1 MLIHSRKPPQVPFQ
15 EITEFLQ
22 QLVSIPSVESEK
34 AIATCVAEKLT
45 ALGFKPLLIGDPEHP
60 SVICHHQAATATKTI
75 WLQSHLDT
83 APIGDRTQWQHDPF
97 AGTIVDDPCGI
108 CEAARIYGRGVADS
122 KGAIALFIYLA
133 KALRDSPQFNGSL
146 FLGFDAQEESGNFSG
161 IREILHHA
169 PKADVCILGYQS
181 FDEIAIGARGW
192 LRLKLTTYG
201 KAAHAGSRSRKGR
214 NAVHA
219 LIRACSALLE
229 LQLEGQTEP
238 FFEFGSTFNI
248 AQIDGGEAIN
258 VVPDKAEAFIDIR
271 LLPSQQTQS
280 IVQTIKEELRNLQRS
295 RSDFQYALEVL
306 QSEPAYLTDPGHPF
320 VQILQ
325 KNAAQ
330 YRVASEN
337 EIQDLAL
344 VANGAG
350 SVGNVISRLGIPIIN
365 AYGCESGN
373 VHAPNEWLNLKTIE
387 PVFQSY
393 WASLVQFCLNGEY

>member
-1 MLIHSRKPPQVPFQ
+1 MVLVPPQVPIQ
-15 EITEFLQ
+15 EITEFIQ
-22 QLVSIPSVESEK
+22 QLVSIPSVESEQ
-34 AIATCVAEKLT
+34 AIATYTTEKLT
-45 ALGFKPLLIGDPEHP
+45 NLGFEPHLIGVPEHP

-83 APIGDRTQWQHDPF
+83 APVGDRSQWQHDPF
-97 AGTIVDDPCGI
+97 AGTIVGDPCGI
-108 CEAARIYGRGVADS
+108 CEATRIYGRGVADS
-122 KGAIALFIYLA
+122 KAAIALFIHLA
-133 KALRDSPQFNGSL
+133 KALKDSPQFNGSL

-201 KAAHAGSRSRKGR
+201 KAAHTGSRSKKGR

-248 AQIDGGEAIN
+248 AQINGGEAIN

-271 LLPSQQTQS
+271 LLPSQQAQS
-280 IVQTIKEELRNLQRS
+280 FVQTIEEELRNLQRS
-295 RSDFQYALEVL
+295 DSDFQYALEVL
-306 QSEPAYLTDPGHPF
+306 QTEPAYLTDPHHPF
-320 VQILQ
+320 VQILR

-330 YRVASEN
+330 YR
-337 EIQDLAL
+337 EISGSNIVDQDLPL

-393 WASLVQFCLNGEY
+393 WASLVQFCLDGE

>member
-1 MLIHSRKPPQVPFQ
+1 MLVTVKRVP
-15 EITEFLQ
+15 
-22 QLVSIPSVESEK
+22 
-34 AIATCVAEKLT
+34 
-45 ALGFKPLLIGDPEHP
+45 DPE
-60 SVICHHQAATATKTI
+60 TTI
-75 WLQSHLDT
+75 RVKPD
-83 APIGDRTQWQHDPF
+83 G
-97 AGTIVDDPCGI
+97 
-108 CEAARIYGRGVADS
+108 
-122 KGAIALFIYLA
+122 
-133 KALRDSPQFNGSL
+133 
-146 FLGFDAQEESGNFSG
+146 SG
-161 IREILHHA
+161 IVTDNVKYVIN
-169 PKADVCILGYQS
+169 P

-201 KAAHAGSRSRKGR
+201 KAAHTGSRSRKGR

-238 FFEFGSTFNI
+238 FFEFGSAFNI
-248 AQIDGGEAIN
+248 AQINGGEAIN
-258 VVPDKAEAFIDIR
+258 VVPDKAEVLIDIR
-271 LLPSQQTQS
+271 LLPSQQAQN
-280 IVQTIKEELRNLQRS
+280 IVQTIEEELRNLQRS
-295 RSDFQYALEVL
+295 DSDFQYALEVL

-320 VQILQ
+320 VQILR

-330 YRVASEN
+330 YRAVSGSTV
-337 EIQDLAL
+337 IDQDLPL

-393 WASLVQFCLNGEY
+393 WASLVQFCLDGEY

>member
-1 MLIHSRKPPQVPFQ
+1 LRSELPPPPLK

-22 QLVSIPSVESEK
+22 QLVSILSIESER
-34 AIATCVAEKLT
+34 AIATCISKKLT
-45 ALGFKPLLIGDPEHP
+45 TLGFEPHLIGDPEHP

-83 APIGDRTQWQHDPF
+83 APVGDRSQWQHDPL
-97 AGTIVDDPCGI
+97 AGTIVGD
-108 CEAARIYGRGVADS
+108 RIYGRGVADS
-122 KGAIALFIYLA
+122 KAAIALFIYLA
-133 KALRDSPQFNGSL
+133 KALRDSSQFNGSL

-161 IREILHHA
+161 IREVLHHA

-201 KAAHAGSRSRKGR
+201 KAAHTGSRSKKGR

-219 LIRACSALLE
+219 LIRVCSALLE

-248 AQIDGGEAIN
+248 AQIGGGEAIN
-258 VVPDKAEAFIDIR
+258 VVPDKAEALIDIR
-271 LLPSQQTQS
+271 LLPSQQAQS
-280 IVQTIKEELRNLQRS
+280 IVQTIEEELRHVQRS
-295 RSDFQYALEVL
+295 SSDFQYALEVL
-306 QSEPAYLTDPGHPF
+306 QSEPAYLTDPHHLF

-330 YRVASEN
+330 YRVASGN

-393 WASLVQFCLNGEY
+393 WASLIQFCLDGEY

>member
-1 MLIHSRKPPQVPFQ
+1 MLTHSRQPPQVPFQ
-15 EITEFLQ
+15 EITEFIQ
-22 QLVSIPSVESEK
+22 QLVSIPSVESEQ
-34 AIATCVAEKLT
+34 AIATCIAQKLT
-45 ALGFKPLLIGDPEHP
+45 ELGFESYLIGESEHP

-83 APIGDRTQWQHDPF
+83 APVGDRSQWQHDPF
-97 AGTIVDDPCGI
+97 AGAIVGD
-108 CEAARIYGRGVADS
+108 RIYGRGVADS

-133 KALRDSPQFNGSL
+133 KALRDSPEFNGSL
-146 FLGFDAQEESGNFSG
+146 FLGFDAQEESGSFSG

-181 FDEIAIGARGW
+181 FDKIAIGARGW

-201 KAAHAGSRSRKGR
+201 KAAHTGSRSKKGR

-219 LIRACSALLE
+219 LIRACSALLT

-248 AQIDGGEAIN
+248 AQINGGEAIN
-258 VVPDKAEAFIDIR
+258 VVPDKAEALIDIR
-271 LLPSQQTQS
+271 LLPPQQAQS
-280 IVQTIKEELRNLQRS
+280 IVQTIEKELRNLQRS
-295 RSDFQYALEVL
+295 DSDFQYALEVL

-330 YRVASEN
+330 YREASGN

-350 SVGNVISRLGIPIIN
+350 SVGNVVSRLGIPIIN

-373 VHAPNEWLNLKTIE
+373 VHAPNEWLNLRTIE

-393 WASLVQFCLNGEY
+393 WASLVQFCLNGE